1 MNERGEVQSNTDYFG
16 PKSGK
21 VKRSE
26 DDSKRFRPSDKQN
39 RITEGLPAIPGSF
52 PYQAT
57 LIKRGAGPY
66 CGGTIV
72 SGFWIITAAHCTS
85 SDAGGTRYSGNIQVG
100 VGSTRPENTKRH
112 DIAAIIEHP
121 GIRFFFSN
129 FLNTFL
135 SKFGLKHYVRLG

>member
-1 MNERGEVQSNTDYFG
+1 MTERGEVESNTDYFG
-16 PKSGK
+16 PKSGR
-21 VKRSE
+21 VKRS
-26 DDSKRFRPSDKQN
+26 DDDLKRFRPSDKHN

-72 SGFWIITAAHCTS
+72 SGFWVITAAHCTS
-85 SDAGGTRYSGNIQVG
+85 SDAGGQRYSKNLLVG
-100 VGSTRPENTKRH
+100 VGSTRPENTQRH

-121 GIRFFFSN
+121 GMVSI
-129 FLNTFL
+129 FLIEL
-135 SKFGLKHYVRLG
+135 Y

>member
-1 MNERGEVQSNTDYFG
+1 MSKYRAVKYFG
-16 PKSGK
+16 HARNRA
-21 VKRSE
+21 RSH
-26 DDSKRFRPSDKQN
+26 DKIFFVISNPDLKHFRPLHQQN
-39 RITEGLPAIPGSF
+39 RITQGLPAIPGSF

-66 CGGTIV
+66 CGGTVV
-72 SGFWIITAAHCTS
+72 SGFWVITAAHCTS

-121 GIRFFFSN
+121 GIC
-129 FLNTFL
+129 
-135 SKFGLKHYVRLG
+135 